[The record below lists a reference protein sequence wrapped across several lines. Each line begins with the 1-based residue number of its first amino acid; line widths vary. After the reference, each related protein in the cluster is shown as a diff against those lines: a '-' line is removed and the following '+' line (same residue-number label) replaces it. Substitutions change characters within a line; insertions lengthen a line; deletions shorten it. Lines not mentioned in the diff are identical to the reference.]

1 VPVNVVKELFL
12 VYFLISGGGIMATVV
27 QSIEINAPV
36 EECFDV
42 ICDFENYPKF
52 LDGMKK
58 VKVLKQTEDNAHVQ
72 FTLDLFKRITY
83 TLDMKMD
90 APGSVTWTLADADL
104 MKKNEGG
111 WTLTKKSAKK
121 TKAEYKIDIDFT
133 IWVPGPIADFLINS
147 SVPATLESFK
157 KRIESM

>member
-1 VPVNVVKELFL
+1 
-12 VYFLISGGGIMATVV
+12 MALVV
-27 QSIEINAPV
+27 QSIEIDAPIQS
-36 EECFDV
+36 CFDV

-58 VKVLKQTEDNAHVQ
+58 VKVIKQTKYKAQVE

-90 APGSVTWTLADADL
+90 SPDSVTWTLADADL
-104 MKKNEGG
+104 MKKNEGA

-121 TKAEYKIDIDFT
+121 TTAEYKIDIDFT
-133 IWVPGPIADFLINS
+133 IWVPGPIADFLVNS

>member
-1 VPVNVVKELFL
+1 
-12 VYFLISGGGIMATVV
+12 MATVV
-27 QSIEINAPV
+27 QSIEIDAPIQS
-36 EECFDV
+36 CFDV
-42 ICDFENYPKF
+42 ICDFANYPKF

-58 VKVLKQTEDNAHVQ
+58 VKVLKQTKEKAQVE

-83 TLDMKMD
+83 TLDMDMD

-104 MKKNEGG
+104 MKKNDGA
-111 WTLTKKSAKK
+111 WTLTQKSPKK
-121 TKAEYKIDIDFT
+121 TIAEYKIDIDFT

>member
-1 VPVNVVKELFL
+1 
-12 VYFLISGGGIMATVV
+12 MATVI
-27 QSIEINAPV
+27 QSIEIDAPIQS
-36 EECFDV
+36 CFDV
-42 ICDFENYPKF
+42 ICDFASYPKF

-58 VKVLKQTEDNAHVQ
+58 VKVIKQTKEQAKVE

-104 MKKNEGG
+104 IKKNEGA
-111 WTLTKKSAKK
+111 WTLTRKSAKK

-133 IWVPGPIADFLINS
+133 IWVPGPIADFLVNS

-157 KRIESM
+157 KEIEKRK

>member
-1 VPVNVVKELFL
+1 
-12 VYFLISGGGIMATVV
+12 MAQVI
-27 QSIEINAPV
+27 QSIDINAPI

-42 ICDFENYPKF
+42 ICDFKDYPKF

-58 VKVLKQTEDNAHVQ
+58 VKVITQSNEKAQVE

-90 APGSVTWTLADADL
+90 APGSVTWDLANADL
-104 MKKNEGG
+104 MKKNSGA
-111 WTLTKKSAKK
+111 WTLTKKSPKK
-121 TKAEYKIDIDFT
+121 TTAEYKIDIDFT
-133 IWVPGPIADFLINS
+133 IWVPGPIADFLVNS

-157 KRIESM
+157 KEIERR

>member
-1 VPVNVVKELFL
+1 
-12 VYFLISGGGIMATVV
+12 MATVV
-27 QSIEINAPV
+27 QSIDINAPID
-36 EECFDV
+36 ECFDV
-42 ICDFENYPKF
+42 ICDFKNYPKF
-52 LDGMKK
+52 LDGMKN
-58 VKVLKQTEDNAHVQ
+58 VKVLKQTKEKAKVE

-90 APGSVTWTLADADL
+90 EPDSVTWTLADADL
-104 MKKNEGG
+104 MKKNEGA
-111 WTLTKKSAKK
+111 WTLTKKGEKK

-157 KRIESM
+157 KRIESNQ

>member
-1 VPVNVVKELFL
+1 
-12 VYFLISGGGIMATVV
+12 MATVV
-27 QSIEINAPV
+27 QSIEINAPI
-36 EECFDV
+36 ESCFDV
-42 ICDFENYPKF
+42 ICDFKNYTKF

-58 VKVLKQTEDNAHVQ
+58 VKVITQSKEKAQVE

-90 APGSVTWTLADADL
+90 APGSVIWDLANADL
-104 MKKNEGG
+104 MKKNSGS

-133 IWVPGPIADFLINS
+133 IWVPGPIADFLVDS

-157 KRIESM
+157 KEIEKRK

>member
-1 VPVNVVKELFL
+1 
-12 VYFLISGGGIMATVV
+12 MATVV
-27 QSIEINAPV
+27 QSIEIIAPI
-36 EECFDV
+36 ESCFDV
-42 ICDFENYPKF
+42 ICDFKNYTKF

-58 VKVLKQTEDNAHVQ
+58 VKVIKQSKEKAQVE

-90 APGSVTWTLADADL
+90 APGSVIWDLANADL
-104 MKKNEGG
+104 MKKNSGS

-121 TKAEYKIDIDFT
+121 TKAEYEIDIDFT
-133 IWVPGPIADFLINS
+133 IWVPGPIADFLVDS

-157 KRIESM
+157 KRIETMK